1 MALLVNF
8 IGFQVGWFA
17 CVLGAAN
24 DKELLG
30 MIIALGIVI
39 YHVVNQGDS
48 RKELKL
54 VLAATV
60 IGLLWETWVLNL
72 NILRYP
78 SHPEAL
84 FWAPTWLIMM
94 WALFATTINL
104 SMGWLKGRWVL
115 AVFMGAIFGPLAFV
129 AGEKLGAVVFLDSTL
144 SMITLAIGWGLLMPL
159 LLWIAERINHNFNSQ
174 ENVR

>member
-104 SMGWLKGRWVL
+104 SMGWLKGRWML

-129 AGEKLGAVVFLDSTL
+129 AGEKVGAVVFLDSTL

-174 ENVR
+174 ENAR